1 MRVLPFL
8 YTLFATSVIAQSAEQ
23 KVEKNEVAADNADDT
38 ADGPP
43 PTIFNGV
50 EVPPIPILDG
60 ETFNATVKDGLWFVK
75 HHS

>member
-1 MRVLPFL
+1 MRVLPIL
-8 YTLFATSVIAQSAEQ
+8 YTLFASSVIAQSSGDTAE
-23 KVEKNEVAADNADDT
+23 KKEVTADAEDA

-50 EVPPIPILDG
+50 EVPPITILDG
-60 ETFNATVKDGLWFVK
+60 ETFNATVKEGLWFVK